1 MKPISDVLRRWN
13 YLEIDFDRYFA
24 GNIIFGWKFHTAST
38 KVTKDKCWPLRKAL
52 NLKFGAKVAPNQY
65 RRLSKSSRESFAR
78 ITQFSSKMSVS
89 FLNVSRTF
97 RKRDTFLLK
106 NTARFKMTTMKK
118 NSLEKL
124 SENLERRERK
134 REEKEKGI
142 KGELPPPSISANK
155 PFRCTLSPPG
165 DQQCSQR
172 KRAKLKPA
180 NEAERPSII
189 EEYRAA
195 R

>member
-1 MKPISDVLRRWN
+1 MWNRFRMFCDDEITWRSISIDISLVILFSVGNSTLQVRKWRKTNVDPYEKHWIWN
-13 YLEIDFDRYFA
+13 SAQKL
-24 GNIIFGWKFHTAST
+24 
-38 KVTKDKCWPLRKAL
+38 
-52 NLKFGAKVAPNQY
+52 PNQY

-155 PFRCTLSPPG
+155 PFRCTLSPQAINNARSGSVQNWSP
-165 DQQCSQR
+165 
-172 KRAKLKPA
+172 LT
-180 NEAERPSII
+180 RPKDL
-189 EEYRAA
+189 R
-195 R
+195 